1 MSYIE
6 LKNAIAQSG
15 PKKITDGIN
24 ISVAY
29 TDSATNTTTLA
40 HITYA
45 DFNEAVANI
54 VNSHMP
60 VQSDSY
66 ATPYTEP
73 YIYDNS
79 NAACPVIAVSVNG
92 AGETDYL
99 FAREGDSRVSSG
111 NLRNNTFYN
120 VVDYEIFNLNSG
132 TMTGVKIKG
141 TVTSLAPHHVIN
153 DYIFT
158 TDDNTKNINYNFTH
172 IDLSDSVINVSHIDN
187 GANFRTVPIS
197 TVFNTHL
204 VELNTTFFYEDRG
217 MYSGITYLSMPR
229 KFYTIDASNNPYE
242 TSFVSNFLLTPYT
255 KRSNCFLQSSMF
267 ATYVDTIDLSNL
279 DFKYA
284 DENSV
289 TYLFDTYASN
299 YQYCNT
305 CYVNNFKLPR
315 NIVTYWSGAFDKSDN
330 RVGYLNLIPYY
341 INDNDSLYEIANL
354 SFNHAAAH
362 KNYCYIYVNSITLER
377 LQYIKYNNGITTD
390 PNIIFTDEF

>member
-6 LKNAIAQSG
+6 LKNAITQSTA
-15 PKKITDGIN
+15 KKITDGIN

-45 DFNEAVANI
+45 DFNEAVADI
-54 VNSHMP
+54 VNSHTP
-60 VQSDSY
+60 PQTASY

-73 YIYDNS
+73 YIYSNT
-79 NAACPVIAVSVNG
+79 NAACPVIAISVDG
-92 AGETDYL
+92 ATENDNLVAYNNN
-99 FAREGDSRVSSG
+99 SRVSSG
-111 NLRNNTFYN
+111 SLRNNTFYN
-120 VVDYEIFNLNSG
+120 VVDYESFNLSAG
-132 TMTGVKIKG
+132 IIIGVKIKG
-141 TVTSLAPHHVIN
+141 TVASLAPHHVIT

-187 GANFRTVPIS
+187 GANFRNVPIS
-197 TVFNTHL
+197 TLFNINL
-204 VELNTTFFYEDRG
+204 IELNTTFFYEDRG
-217 MYSGITYLSMPR
+217 MYSGITYLSMPK
-229 KFYTIDASNNPYE
+229 KFYTIDASSNPYE
-242 TSFVSNFLLTPYT
+242 TSFVSNFSLTPYT
-255 KRSNCFLQSSMF
+255 KRSNCFLHSSMF

-284 DENSV
+284 EENSV
-289 TYLFDTYASN
+289 TYLFDTEASN
-299 YQYCNT
+299 YSTHNT

-315 NIVTYWSGAFDKSDN
+315 NIVTYWSGIFDKSDN

-354 SFNHAAAH
+354 SFNHADAH

-377 LQYIKYNNGITTD
+377 LQYIKYNNSITTD
-390 PNIIFTDEF
+390 PNIIFTDDK